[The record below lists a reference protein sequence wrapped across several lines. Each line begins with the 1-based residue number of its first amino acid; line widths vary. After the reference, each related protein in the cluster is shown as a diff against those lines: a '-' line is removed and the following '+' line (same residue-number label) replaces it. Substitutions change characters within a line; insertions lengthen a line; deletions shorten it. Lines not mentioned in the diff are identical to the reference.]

1 MVVPFRLLLPPGHS
15 RNRPAQP
22 PPLLSYSL
30 ATGPPLVA
38 TVLHWHPVPAKNLGK
53 RVGKAKT
60 CWMGTEGLGGRD
72 GIGRVTS
79 LLHVSPCLILDF
91 PGGQKPSSSCGSGN
105 GGLTLARSGW
115 PCWGISRGLCQPIR
129 WPRAMVAV
137 CGSGFL
143 PHSPSTHPNPRQSIS
158 PSSLAPPRPQPPS
171 HPTLPKIL
179 TKHFLY
185 NKV

>member
-1 MVVPFRLLLPPGHS
+1 MVVPFRWLLPPGHS

-38 TVLHWHPVPAKNLGK
+38 TALHWHPVPAKNLGK

-79 LLHVSPCLILDF
+79 LLHDVSPCLILDF
-91 PGGQKPSSSCGSGN
+91 PGGQKPSSSCGSGK

-115 PCWGISRGLCQPIR
+115 PCWGISRGCASLSGGPEQWWLSAGLGSCPIA
-129 WPRAMVAV
+129 PLPTPTP
-137 CGSGFL
+137 GHPFPPLHL
-143 PHSPSTHPNPRQSIS
+143 PHPVLNP
-158 PSSLAPPRPQPPS
+158 
-171 HPTLPKIL
+171 HPTLL
-179 TKHFLY
+179 SQRY
-185 NKV
+185 